1 MSLLNEVLKVVRY
14 YGIHPKKRLG
24 QNFLVD
30 SDVLDRLVKCAMLTS
45 KDIVLEIGAGLGFLT
60 EVLAGR
66 CGHVIAVEIDSRLV
80 KILKKRLSQK
90 ENVSILHGNILTLDI
105 PRFNKV
111 VSTPPYSISSPL
123 LFWLLERKF
132 ELAVLTFQK
141 EFADRLTASVNDRN
155 YSRLTVTASYK
166 AYIRTLDYIPK
177 DSFWPVPE
185 VDSIIVE
192 IKPREEPPF
201 KVDDERF
208 FFKVVNFLFSQ
219 KNKKV
224 RNSLILFLR
233 SYGLKRSLCFQ
244 IAESTPFQERRVR
257 ELAPEDLGLIANVLI
272 RRMREVA
279 L

>member
-1 MSLLNEVLKVVRY
+1 MSLLSEVLKVVRY

-24 QNFLVD
+24 QNFLID
-30 SDVLDRLVKCAMLTS
+30 SDVLDRLVKYAKLTS

-60 EVLAGR
+60 KVLAEQ

-105 PRFNKV
+105 PQFNKV

-123 LFWLLERKF
+123 LFWLLEKKF

-141 EFADRLTASVNDRN
+141 EFADRLTASVNDGN

-192 IKPREEPPF
+192 VKPREEPPF

-224 RNSLILFLR
+224 RNSLISFLR
-233 SYGLKRSLCFQ
+233 SYGLKKSLCIQ
-244 IAESTPFQERRVR
+244 IAESTPFHERRVR
-257 ELAPEDLGLIANVLI
+257 ELAPENLGLITNVLI